1 MNILFEDAHLLVVSK
16 PAGLSTQAPPIAGA
30 TLETEVRAYLDNA
43 YVGTVHRLDRPVS
56 GVVLWAKNPRAA
68 RRLARQFERREARK
82 EYWAVLERRGAMPL
96 DGLWEDALLFDP
108 AGTGVKTSQ
117 VVAAGTPRS
126 QEART
131 RFQVVP
137 GVTAPEGWTALALW
151 PETGRTHQLRVQSA
165 AHAGPIAGDALYG
178 ALTPFPDGIAL
189 HARSL
194 TLVHPVTDC
203 RVTFTAALPAAWAT
217 AGVTWP
223 TASR

>member
-16 PAGLSTQAPPIAGA
+16 PAGLSTQAPRIAGA
-30 TLETEVRAYLDNA
+30 TLETEVRTYLEGA

-68 RRLARQFERREARK
+68 RRLAGQFERRETRK
-82 EYWAVLERRGAMPL
+82 EYWALLERRGAIPPE
-96 DGLWEDALLFDP
+96 GLWEDFLLFDP

-117 VVAAGTPRS
+117 VVAAGAPRS

-137 GVTAPEGWTALALW
+137 DVTAPAGWAALVLW
-151 PETGRTHQLRVQSA
+151 PETGRTHQLRAQA
-165 AHAGPIAGDALYG
+165 AEHAGPIVGDTSYG
-178 ALTPFPDGIAL
+178 ALTMFPDGIAL

-194 TLVHPVTDC
+194 TLAHPVTDR
-203 RVTFTAALPAAWAT
+203 RVTFIAELPDAWVA
-217 AGVTWP
+217 AGVSWP
-223 TASR
+223 TT